1 MNSDSFF
8 EYLVPA
14 LFFVFYIVTKILEA
28 RNKKASPRDIPEEAE
43 PSAIDEVRRE
53 IQKKILERQ
62 KQGLPQRPQTMPEA
76 DWAHEP
82 KMDMR
87 PQAPKPRPA
96 QKNPSPQEDYLV
108 RLKQEKARIDASNKE
123 AQRIRQTLKKKPS
136 LTTRPKRMH
145 GTSTGLKETLRNPV
159 QARKAYLYHEI
170 FGAPIALRKREGML
184 PSWKL

>member
-28 RNKKASPRDIPEEAE
+28 RNKKASPRDTPKEAE

-62 KQGLPQRPQTMPEA
+62 NQGFPQQPQTMPEA

-82 KMDMR
+82 KMSMR
-87 PQAPKPRPA
+87 PQAPKAHVERQA
-96 QKNPSPQEDYLV
+96 VPSQNDYLI
-108 RLKQEKARIDASNKE
+108 RLRKEKLRLEASRKE
-123 AQRIRQTLKKKPS
+123 AQKIREKLNKKGSPI
-136 LTTRPKRMH
+136 TRPKRAPSAQ
-145 GTSTGLKETLRNPV
+145 TTLQKTLRNPV

-170 FGAPIALRKREGML
+170 FGTPIALRKREGML
-184 PSWKL
+184 PCWKL

>member
-28 RNKKASPRDIPEEAE
+28 RNKKAPLETHPRRLSLLLLMKCAE
-43 PSAIDEVRRE
+43 KFKRRFLSA
-53 IQKKILERQ
+53 KNKTF
-62 KQGLPQRPQTMPEA
+62 PQRPQTMPEA

-96 QKNPSPQEDYLV
+96 HKKPSLQEDYLV

-136 LTTRPKRMH
+136 LTTRPKRMR

-170 FGAPIALRKREGML
+170 FGAPIALRKREGIL
-184 PSWKL
+184 PSRKL